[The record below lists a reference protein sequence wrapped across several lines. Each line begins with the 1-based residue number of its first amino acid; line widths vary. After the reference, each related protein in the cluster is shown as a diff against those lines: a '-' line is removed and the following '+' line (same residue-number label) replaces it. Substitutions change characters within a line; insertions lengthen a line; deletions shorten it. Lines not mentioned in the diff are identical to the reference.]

1 LKISTI
7 PQVFYPPELKSL
19 TVNPLVLTLSEFSC
33 SLVKAFQAIESKL
46 SPLLK
51 AFTNLNTTAS
61 RLLTFFRRYQS
72 SPWFISSG
80 GKPAKT
86 PVLP

>member
-7 PQVFYPPELKSL
+7 PQVFYPPELNSL

-51 AFTNLNTTAS
+51 AFTSLNTTAS
-61 RLLTFFRRYQS
+61 RLLTSFQRYQS
-72 SPWFISSG
+72 SPEFISSG

-86 PVLP
+86 PVLT